1 MKVYVVT
8 SGEYSSYGIEA
19 IFLTREK
26 AELYCANHNVIEE
39 YTWYD
44 IEEYDTMDDN
54 LESVDE
60 EFCYRYYVDPLRKKP
75 RVAEPTVMRWSEA
88 EKDMKRQSEWD
99 DTQSGRLRDGFPRSQ
114 MLVYAYK
121 PNKSQAIKIVQ
132 DRYAKWKAEKGGLT

>member
-44 IEEYDTMDDN
+44 IEEYDTMDDS
-54 LESVDE
+54 LEGADE
-60 EFCYRYYVDPLRKKP
+60 EFCYRYYINPQYKNP
-75 RVAEPTVMRWSEA
+75 YVAEPTVMRWSEA
-88 EKDMKRQSEWD
+88 EKDRERQREWN
-99 DTQSGRLRDGFPRSQ
+99 DTRYGRFPRSQ
-114 MLVYAYK
+114 MFVYAYK
-121 PNKSQAIKIVQ
+121 PNKSQAVKIVQ
-132 DRYAKWKAEKGGLT
+132 DRYAKWKAEKEGLT